1 MDVNLNKVD
10 EIIRKYG
17 RDPGGLIPVLL
28 KIEEE
33 FGYLPEDALSEV
45 SSKLSVSPL
54 RVKKIITFYDHFNV
68 NPKGKNVIKV
78 CGGPTCSSNGGKLIF
93 EKISGYLRI
102 KPGETTGDGLYTLET
117 LPCQG
122 MCSVGPVVIINN
134 NIYSQ
139 MTSEKIDQVLLRE
152 KNDED

>member
-33 FGYLPEDALSEV
+33 FGYLPENALSEI
-45 SSKLSVSPL
+45 SSKLSVSSL
-54 RVKKIITFYDHFNV
+54 RMKKVISFYDQFAV
-68 NPKGKNVIKV
+68 SPKGKNVIKV
-78 CGGPTCSSNGGKLIF
+78 CQGLNCSSNGGKLLIG
-93 EKISGYLRI
+93 KISGYLGI

-117 LPCQG
+117 IPCQG
-122 MCSVGPVVIINN
+122 MCNVGPVMIINN
-134 NIYSQ
+134 NIYSH
-139 MTSEKIDQVLLRE
+139 MTSEKIDQIFLRQ
-152 KNDED
+152 NGDED